1 MIEGW
6 KIMTR
11 EERIAVY
18 EPIIQNNDVTVLAIA
33 WHDGVVGA
41 FNAHNWRDFYRT
53 WMRVKDYPLMWNIH
67 YDKPVTKQHKISVC
81 TVAGNRIKD
90 IQQTLPLNIKDSE
103 GYPAEF
109 NLIDYGSTD
118 GLEDWIKQNMM
129 HHIKSGLLNYYKVLN
144 VKHFDLTHSRNIGFK
159 LGTGDILT
167 NFDADNVMKN
177 GFLACLNYVANQIPE
192 KMVIV
197 KSGRTHGNVSFY
209 RDDFFLLNGY
219 DEDLKGRA
227 PIAYNLQLRAL
238 EMGFTCGYYKRHRDF
253 VENKYPI
260 AVNMDKKFKDC
271 RSIYDQNLFKTYSN
285 IMLGNLRANEGKEWG
300 KATVIKNFKEEVQIW
315 Q

>member
-6 KIMTR
+6 KTMTR
-11 EERIAVY
+11 EERIEIY
-18 EPIIQNNDVTVLAIA
+18 EPIIRDNDITALGIA

-53 WMRVKDYPLMWNIH
+53 WMRVKDYPLMWDIH
-67 YDKPVTKQHKISVC
+67 YKEPVTKQHKISVC
-81 TVAGNRIKD
+81 TVAGNRLSD
-90 IQQTLPLNIKDSE
+90 VQQTLKINIKDSE

-118 GLEDWIKQNMM
+118 GLEEWVRENMM
-129 HHIKSGLLNYYKVLN
+129 EHIESGLLNFYKVLD
-144 VKHFDLTHSRNIGFK
+144 VKHYDHCHSRNIGFK

-167 NFDADNVMKN
+167 NFDADNTMRN

-197 KSGRTHGNVSFY
+197 KTGRTHGNISFY

-227 PIAYNLQLRAL
+227 SISYNLQLRAL
-238 EMGFTCGYYKRHRDF
+238 EMGFTLGYYKRHRGF
-253 VENKYPI
+253 VENDYPV
-260 AVNMDKKFKDC
+260 AANMDKEFKDY
-271 RSIYDQNLFKTYSN
+271 RFIYDRNMFKIYANL
-285 IMLGNLRANEGKEWG
+285 MLGKIANEGREWG
-300 KATVIKNFKEEVQIW
+300 KATVIKNFREEVSV
-315 Q
+315 